1 MRPLIATPVTPNHL
15 TTASLLL
22 AIAACAGF
30 ASGERGWMDAAA
42 GMFMLSKLLD
52 YMDGALAR
60 AKSLSSRFGERY
72 DQTVDTLGY
81 ALMFIGIA
89 IGLRNQVPGPWLL
102 VLAALAV
109 IGGVSNTIIRARAE
123 TRLRR
128 QFPTFKS
135 FAGFQL
141 DDGIYL
147 IGPATWFGVLPIF
160 FVALCLGAIVFGSW
174 TAWKLMR
181 RRGAPYRQ

>member
-1 MRPLIATPVTPNHL
+1 MATPVTPNHL

-22 AIAACAGF
+22 AIAACVGF

-42 GMFMLSKLLD
+42 GTFILSRILD

-72 DQTVDTLGY
+72 DQTADTLGY
-81 ALMFIGIA
+81 ALLFIGIA
-89 IGLRNQVPGPWLL
+89 IGLRDQVPGLWLP

-109 IGGVSNTIIRARAE
+109 VGGVSNTIIRVRAE
-123 TRLRR
+123 TRLR
-128 QFPTFKS
+128 QDFPTFKT

-147 IGPATWFGVLPIF
+147 IGPATWLGVLPIF
-160 FVALCLGAIVFGSW
+160 FVVLCVGAAIFGSW
-174 TAWKLMR
+174 TAWSLLRKQ
-181 RRGAPYRQ
+181 GAPQRQ

>member
-1 MRPLIATPVTPNHL
+1 MATPVTPNQL

-30 ASGERGWMDAAA
+30 ASGEVGWMDAAA
-42 GMFMLSKLLD
+42 GLFILSRILD

-81 ALMFIGIA
+81 ALMFIGVA
-89 IGLRNQVPGPWLL
+89 IGLRDQVPGLWLP

-109 IGGVSNTIIRARAE
+109 IGGVSKLDRMEPYAAMGSSLPAIAPTRDNPTGNNRVRGTRRRHRARP
-123 TRLRR
+123 RR
-128 QFPTFKS
+128 PG
-135 FAGFQL
+135 AGRSRSRA
-141 DDGIYL
+141 
-147 IGPATWFGVLPIF
+147 GPFR
-160 FVALCLGAIVFGSW
+160 S
-174 TAWKLMR
+174 
-181 RRGAPYRQ
+181 